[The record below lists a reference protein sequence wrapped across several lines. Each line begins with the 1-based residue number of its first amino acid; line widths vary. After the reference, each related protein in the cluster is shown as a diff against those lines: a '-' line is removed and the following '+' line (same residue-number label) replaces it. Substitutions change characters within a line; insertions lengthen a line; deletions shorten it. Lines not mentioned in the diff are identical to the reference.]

1 MEQANAFVRLP
12 ETFLDDDS
20 NEILGRAQGSC
31 MSLSRNLGRR
41 LPLRRRTRVLVGF
54 DPSTAPNGF
63 AKIAPDGYVASLHVG
78 FGLWAMQIS
87 SNMIAYAQKEPPC
100 PFDVGTA
107 KYAGAADF
115 FDAVQTYHRH
125 RSRLDDEQRQVH
137 FELSNVLMAAVWAH
151 EMAHVLRGHLDALR
165 ATFPRES
172 NRLWDVPVAPL
183 SESAAFVRCLEYDA
197 DSWAGF
203 LMADLCARRP
213 AYFEWLGARTPLDN
227 VAFCIFGYA
236 VICAYWRA
244 RNAEHQQRSPAYPDP
259 LTRLAIFLQGLSQ
272 RGVGRWSDAS
282 FGRCIGAAM
291 RWMGGAAHVFPPLA
305 AIYDFVEE
313 SHNRDIRRDASDVL
327 TDYFVVRDIINA
339 HSIIHPGD

>member
-1 MEQANAFVRLP
+1 MGQASAFVRLP

-31 MSLSRNLGRR
+31 ASLSRNLGRR

-87 SNMIAYAQKEPPC
+87 SNMTAYAQKEPPS

-125 RSRLDDEQRQVH
+125 RSQLDDEQRQVH

-165 ATFPRES
+165 ATFSEDGLTLRVPAEAPAF
-172 NRLWDVPVAPL
+172 DVPLRDA
-183 SESAAFVRCLEYDA
+183 SADA
-197 DSWAGF
+197 D
-203 LMADLCARRP
+203 P
-213 AYFEWLGARTPLDN
+213 
-227 VAFCIFGYA
+227 
-236 VICAYWRA
+236 
-244 RNAEHQQRSPAYPDP
+244 Q
-259 LTRLAIFLQGLSQ
+259 
-272 RGVGRWSDAS
+272 
-282 FGRCIGAAM
+282 AA
-291 RWMGGAAHVFPPLA
+291 LA
-305 AIYDFVEE
+305 AIAARHVSEPFDGATGPLLRAEIVKLAPQ
-313 SHNRDIRRDASDVL
+313 HHVL
-327 TDYFVVRDIINA
+327 A
-339 HSIIHPGD
+339 